1 MSTPRPDATS
11 AAESGPAPLPPLG
24 TGHREPTAVDA
35 VAERW
40 FGRAMELDPAQ
51 ATVHGLRGSETGY
64 RDFGPEGL
72 EARAESVR
80 ASLAELTGVAPV
92 DDVDRITAHALRER
106 LGLDL
111 RLHEEGLRGWEV
123 NNISCP
129 VQEIRD
135 VFDDLPRHTPED
147 WAQIAG
153 RLRSVPGA
161 VDSYVRGLRYAR
173 ARGRSASVVQLRSAA
188 RQCSGYAAEH
198 GFFARL
204 ARGPRVP
211 EGLRREVGEAS
222 AAARR
227 AYLDLARVLG
237 EELAADAPRSDAV
250 GPDVYAL
257 RLQEFLG
264 AVLDPAAVYAW
275 GVEQLR
281 AVVAEQEVLAG
292 RIAPG
297 ATVAQAMAALDADPA
312 RQLHGTDALQ
322 AWMQELSDAAVDALA
337 GTHFELTE
345 PMRRLECRIAPTHD
359 GGIWYSMPSADFSRP
374 GRMWWSVPEGTR
386 TFTTWEET
394 TTVYHEGVPGHHL
407 QFSTALANSGELNR
421 WRRMGVWVSGHGEGW
436 ALYAERLMDE
446 LGYLQD
452 PGARMGMLD
461 AQRLRAARVVFDV
474 GFHCGYRIPRE
485 LGDALGGAR
494 PGEVWTPEDG
504 WRFLRSNIVM
514 QDPMLR
520 FEWLRYMGWPGQA
533 PSYKVGQQLWEQAR
547 DSARAAAGP
556 GFRLK
561 DFHSRALRLGSVG
574 LGTLEYALNL

>member
-1 MSTPRPDATS
+1 MTDERTVPLS
-11 AAESGPAPLPPLG
+11 AAGPAPLG
-24 TGHREPTAVDA
+24 TGTREPTAVDA

-40 FGRAMELDPAQ
+40 FERTLELDPAQ
-51 ATVHGLRGSETGY
+51 ATVHGFPGHGSGY

-72 EARAESVR
+72 EARADAAR
-80 ASLAELTGVAPV
+80 RTLAELGRAAPA
-92 DDVDRITAHALRER
+92 DDVDRITGHALRER

-111 RLHEEGLRGWEV
+111 LLLEEGLRGWEV
-123 NNISCP
+123 NNISSP
-129 VQEIRD
+129 VQEIRE
-135 VFDDLPRHTPED
+135 VFDDLPRHTAED
-147 WAQIAG
+147 WARVAG
-153 RLRSVPGA
+153 QLRAVPAA
-161 VDSYVRGLRYAR
+161 VDSYVAGLRHAR
-173 ARGRSASVVQLRSAA
+173 SLGRSASAAQLRNAA
-188 RQCSGYAAEH
+188 RQCTGYAGRR

-204 ARGPRVP
+204 GRGPHVP
-211 EGLRREVGEAS
+211 ESLRQEVGEA
-222 AAARR
+222 AEAARE
-227 AYLDLARVLG
+227 AYGGLAGVLG
-237 EELAADAPRSDAV
+237 QELAAHAPHTDAV
-250 GPDVYAL
+250 GPDVYVL

-281 AVVAEQEVLAG
+281 TIVAEQELLAH

-312 RQLHGTDALQ
+312 RQLHGTDALR
-322 AWMQELSDAAVDALA
+322 AWMQDLSDAAVDALA
-337 GTHFELTE
+337 DTHFELTE

-374 GRMWWSVPEGTR
+374 GRMWWSVPEGTT

-407 QFSTALANSGELNR
+407 QFSTALANSAELNR

-446 LGYLQD
+446 LGHLQD
-452 PGARMGMLD
+452 PGDRMGMLD
-461 AQRLRAARVVFDV
+461 SQRLRAARVVFDV
-474 GFHCGYRIPRE
+474 GFHCGYRIPAE

-514 QDPMLR
+514 ADPMLR
-520 FEWLRYMGWPGQA
+520 FEWMRYMGWPGQA

-547 DSARAAAGP
+547 ESARAAAGP
-556 GFRLK
+556 DFLLK
-561 DFHSRALRLGSVG
+561 DFHTRALRIGSVG
-574 LGTLEYALNL
+574 LDTLRYALDL

>member
-1 MSTPRPDATS
+1 MSTSRPGPPSS
-11 AAESGPAPLPPLG
+11 AAPAALG
-24 TGHREPTAVDA
+24 AGHREPTAVDA

-51 ATVHGLRGSETGY
+51 ATVHGFPGRETEY

-72 EARAESVR
+72 EARAAAVR
-80 ASLAELTGVAPV
+80 QTLAELAGPV
-92 DDVDRITAHALRER
+92 PADDVDRVTAHALRER
-106 LGLDL
+106 LGLEL
-111 RLHEEGLRGWEV
+111 LLHEEGLRGGEV
-123 NNISCP
+123 NNISSP

-135 VFDDLPRHTPED
+135 VFDDLPRRTPED
-147 WAQIAG
+147 WAHIAG
-153 RLRSVPGA
+153 RLRNVPAA
-161 VDSYVRGLRYAR
+161 VDSYVAGLRLAA
-173 ARGRSASVVQLRSAA
+173 ARGRCASGVQLRNAA
-188 RQCSGYAAEH
+188 RQCEGYAADR

-204 ARGPRVP
+204 AGGPHVP
-211 EGLRREVGEAS
+211 EGMHRELAEA
-222 AAARR
+222 AVRARD
-227 AYLDLARVLG
+227 AYHRLARVLS
-237 EELAADAPRSDAV
+237 EELAAHAPHADAV
-250 GPDVYAL
+250 GPDVYTL

-281 AVVAEQEVLAG
+281 TVVAEQEALAR

-297 ATVAQAMAALDADPA
+297 ATPAEAMAALDADPA
-312 RQLHGTDALQ
+312 RRLHGTDALQ
-322 AWMQELSDAAVDALA
+322 AWMQDLSDAAVDALA
-337 GTHFELTE
+337 GTHFEFTG

-374 GRMWWSVPEGTR
+374 GRMWWSVPEGTG
-386 TFTTWEET
+386 TFTTWEQT

-407 QFSTALANSGELNR
+407 QFATALANSGELNR

-446 LGYLQD
+446 LGHLQD
-452 PGARMGMLD
+452 PGDRMGMLD

-494 PGEVWTPEDG
+494 AGEVWTPEDG

-520 FEWLRYMGWPGQA
+520 FEWMRYMGWPGQA

-547 DSARAAAGP
+547 EAARAAAGP

-574 LGTLEYALNL
+574 LDTLAYALDL

>member
-1 MSTPRPDATS
+1 MTDERPDPSSTAGP
-11 AAESGPAPLPPLG
+11 GPAPLG
-24 TGHREPTAVDA
+24 AGRREPTAVDA

-40 FGRAMELDPAQ
+40 FARTMELDPAQ
-51 ATVHGLRGSETGY
+51 ATVHGFPGHEREY

-72 EARAESVR
+72 EARADAAR
-80 ASLAELTGVAPV
+80 RTLAELERAAPA
-92 DDVDRITAHALRER
+92 DDVDRITGHALRER
-106 LGLDL
+106 LGLEL
-111 RLHEEGLRGWEV
+111 LLHEEGLRGWEV
-123 NNISCP
+123 NNISSP
-129 VQEIRD
+129 VQEIRE
-135 VFDDLPRHTPED
+135 VFDDLPRRTAED
-147 WAQIAG
+147 WAHIAG
-153 RLRSVPGA
+153 RLRAVPAA
-161 VDSYVRGLRYAR
+161 VDSYVLGLRHAR
-173 ARGRSASVVQLRSAA
+173 SLGRSASAAQLHNAA
-188 RQCSGYAAEH
+188 RQCTGYAARN

-211 EGLRREVGEAS
+211 EALRQEVAEA
-222 AAARR
+222 AEAARR
-227 AYLDLARVLG
+227 AYQELAAVLG
-237 EELAADAPRSDAV
+237 KELAADAPRTDAV
-250 GPDVYAL
+250 GPDVYTL

-264 AVLDPAAVYAW
+264 AVLDPATVYAW

-281 AVVAEQEVLAG
+281 TIVAEQEQLAH
-292 RIAPG
+292 RIVPG

-322 AWMQELSDAAVDALA
+322 AWMQDLSDAAVDALA
-337 GTHFELTE
+337 GTHFELTG

-374 GRMWWSVPEGTR
+374 GRMWWSVPEGTA

-446 LGYLQD
+446 LGHLQD
-452 PGARMGMLD
+452 PGDRMGMLD
-461 AQRLRAARVVFDV
+461 SQRLRAARVVFDV
-474 GFHCGYRIPRE
+474 GFHCGYRIPAE

-514 QDPMLR
+514 ADPMLR
-520 FEWLRYMGWPGQA
+520 FEWMRYMGWPGQA

-547 DSARAAAGP
+547 EDARAAAGS
-556 GFRLK
+556 GFLLR
-561 DFHSRALRLGSVG
+561 DFHTRALRLGSVG
-574 LGTLEYALNL
+574 LDTLQYALGL

>member
-1 MSTPRPDATS
+1 MTDQRPDPLTGA
-11 AAESGPAPLPPLG
+11 GPAPLG
-24 TGHREPTAVDA
+24 TGRREPTDVDA

-40 FGRAMELDPAQ
+40 FARAMELDPAQ
-51 ATVHGLRGSETGY
+51 ATVHGFPGHETEY

-72 EARAESVR
+72 EAHADAARRTLADLGRA
-80 ASLAELTGVAPV
+80 APV
-92 DDVDRITAHALRER
+92 DDVDRITGHALRER

-111 RLHEEGLRGWEV
+111 LLHEEGLRGWEV
-123 NNISCP
+123 NNISSP
-129 VQEIRD
+129 VQEIRE
-135 VFDDLPRHTPED
+135 VFDDLPRSTAED
-147 WAQIAG
+147 WAHLAG
-153 RLRSVPGA
+153 RLRAVPAA
-161 VDSYVRGLRYAR
+161 VDSYVLGLRHAR
-173 ARGRSASVVQLRSAA
+173 SLGRSASAAQLRNAA
-188 RQCSGYAAEH
+188 RQCTGYAARH
-198 GFFARL
+198 GFFDRL
-204 ARGPRVP
+204 ARSPRVP
-211 EGLRREVGEAS
+211 EALRQQVGEA
-222 AAARR
+222 AEAARR
-227 AYLDLARVLG
+227 AYRGLAAVLG
-237 EELAADAPRSDAV
+237 RELAADAPRTDAV
-250 GPDVYAL
+250 GPDVYTL

-264 AVLDPAAVYAW
+264 AVLDPATVYAW

-281 AVVAEQEVLAG
+281 TIVAEQEQLAR

-297 ATVAQAMAALDADPA
+297 ATVAEAMAALDADPA

-322 AWMQELSDAAVDALA
+322 AWMQDLSDAAVDALA
-337 GTHFELTE
+337 DTHFELTG

-446 LGYLQD
+446 LGHLQD
-452 PGARMGMLD
+452 PGDRMGMLD

-474 GFHCGYRIPRE
+474 GFHCGYRIPAE

-504 WRFLRSNIVM
+504 WQFLRSNIVM
-514 QDPMLR
+514 ADPMLR
-520 FEWLRYMGWPGQA
+520 FEWMRYMGWPGQA

-547 DSARAAAGP
+547 EAARAAAGP
-556 GFRLK
+556 EFLLK
-561 DFHSRALRLGSVG
+561 DFHTRALRVGSVG
-574 LGTLEYALNL
+574 LDTLRYALAL